1 MENYNPKIIEGK
13 WQKVWDE
20 KEIFSTPE
28 ETSKNKK
35 YYILEMF
42 PYPSG
47 NIHMGHVRN
56 YTLGDVLARFYISN
70 GYDVLHP
77 MGWDSFGMPAE
88 NAAIEN
94 KVSPK
99 SWTIE
104 NINNMRAQ
112 LKRIGFA
119 IDWKREISTCS
130 SEYYKHQQK
139 FFIDFFNKNLAY
151 KKDSTVNWDPVDK
164 TVLANEQVIDGKGWR
179 SGATIVKKK
188 LSQWFLRIS
197 DFSDE
202 LINDLEQLK
211 DWPDKVKYMQNNW
224 IGRSFGAEISFK
236 LSGQK
241 SKGVVKVFS
250 TKPETIFGATFI
262 ALSFEHPL
270 ANEFTKDPSFVNFKS
285 KYKETLSKNNNETT
299 EKIGY
304 KTNFFAL
311 HPFIENKKIP
321 VYFANFV
328 LMEYGTGAIFGCPG
342 HDERDY
348 EFAKKYNIEIIQIME
363 SKNSNEKYSLPVLN
377 ENNSKII
384 NSSFLNN
391 LNIKDA
397 REKILNQLTEKK
409 IGIKKTKFKL
419 RDWGIS
425 RQRYWG
431 CPVPILYREDGKIIP
446 VSENNLP
453 VELPEDIDFSVAG
466 NPLDKHPTWKYTKC
480 PQTGLNAIRET
491 DTLDTFVDSSWYFL
505 RFCDPQNIERGFS
518 EEKIKKWMPVDQYI
532 GGIEHAILHLL
543 YSRFFMRSLK
553 KCKYN
558 VPKEPFKSL
567 LTQGMVCHETFK
579 TYDNKWIEPNKVFK
593 HKDKYFTK
601 DGTEVTKGR
610 SEKMSKSK
618 KNVIDP
624 ENIVNKYGADTARL
638 FMMSDSPP
646 ERDLEWSEEGIK
658 ATWKYLNKI
667 YSFLKNKNFKF
678 LVDDDLTIDSDEK
691 YKFLIKET
699 HEVIKNYTEDI
710 KNYKFNSAVAK
721 IREFSNKLFSN
732 EKMPEKIYNY
742 TWSIFLRLIYV
753 FTPHFSEE
761 LCDLQKSNTSICN
774 CDWPQHNDDY
784 LNKKNINLV
793 VQVNGK
799 KKTLLEVPI
808 NLGKR
813 DVEVLLKKSQKTKD
827 IFHLKIKKIIF
838 IKDKIINFVVG

>member
-224 IGRSFGAEISFK
+224 IGRSFGAEINFK

-328 LMEYGTGAIFGCPG
+328 LIEYGTGAIFGCPG

-348 EFAKKYNIEIIQIME
+348 EFAKKYNIEIIQIMK
-363 SKNSNEKYSLPVLN
+363 SKNSNKEIGRASC
-377 ENNSKII
+377 
-384 NSSFLNN
+384 
-391 LNIKDA
+391 
-397 REKILNQLTEKK
+397 RE
-409 IGIKKTKFKL
+409 
-419 RDWGIS
+419 R
-425 RQRYWG
+425 
-431 CPVPILYREDGKIIP
+431 V
-446 VSENNLP
+446 
-453 VELPEDIDFSVAG
+453 
-466 NPLDKHPTWKYTKC
+466 
-480 PQTGLNAIRET
+480 
-491 DTLDTFVDSSWYFL
+491 
-505 RFCDPQNIERGFS
+505 
-518 EEKIKKWMPVDQYI
+518 
-532 GGIEHAILHLL
+532 
-543 YSRFFMRSLK
+543 
-553 KCKYN
+553 
-558 VPKEPFKSL
+558 
-567 LTQGMVCHETFK
+567 
-579 TYDNKWIEPNKVFK
+579 
-593 HKDKYFTK
+593 
-601 DGTEVTKGR
+601 
-610 SEKMSKSK
+610 
-618 KNVIDP
+618 
-624 ENIVNKYGADTARL
+624 
-638 FMMSDSPP
+638 
-646 ERDLEWSEEGIK
+646 
-658 ATWKYLNKI
+658 
-667 YSFLKNKNFKF
+667 
-678 LVDDDLTIDSDEK
+678 
-691 YKFLIKET
+691 
-699 HEVIKNYTEDI
+699 
-710 KNYKFNSAVAK
+710 
-721 IREFSNKLFSN
+721 
-732 EKMPEKIYNY
+732 
-742 TWSIFLRLIYV
+742 
-753 FTPHFSEE
+753 
-761 LCDLQKSNTSICN
+761 
-774 CDWPQHNDDY
+774 
-784 LNKKNINLV
+784 
-793 VQVNGK
+793 
-799 KKTLLEVPI
+799 
-808 NLGKR
+808 
-813 DVEVLLKKSQKTKD
+813 
-827 IFHLKIKKIIF
+827 
-838 IKDKIINFVVG
+838 

>member
-285 KYKETLSKNNNETT
+285 KYKETLSK
-299 EKIGY
+299 KI
-304 KTNFFAL
+304 
-311 HPFIENKKIP
+311 
-321 VYFANFV
+321 
-328 LMEYGTGAIFGCPG
+328 M
-342 HDERDY
+342 
-348 EFAKKYNIEIIQIME
+348 
-363 SKNSNEKYSLPVLN
+363 
-377 ENNSKII
+377 
-384 NSSFLNN
+384 
-391 LNIKDA
+391 
-397 REKILNQLTEKK
+397 
-409 IGIKKTKFKL
+409 KL
-419 RDWGIS
+419 
-425 RQRYWG
+425 
-431 CPVPILYREDGKIIP
+431 
-446 VSENNLP
+446 
-453 VELPEDIDFSVAG
+453 
-466 NPLDKHPTWKYTKC
+466 
-480 PQTGLNAIRET
+480 
-491 DTLDTFVDSSWYFL
+491 
-505 RFCDPQNIERGFS
+505 
-518 EEKIKKWMPVDQYI
+518 
-532 GGIEHAILHLL
+532 
-543 YSRFFMRSLK
+543 LK
-553 KCKYN
+553 
-558 VPKEPFKSL
+558 
-567 LTQGMVCHETFK
+567 
-579 TYDNKWIEPNKVFK
+579 
-593 HKDKYFTK
+593 
-601 DGTEVTKGR
+601 
-610 SEKMSKSK
+610 
-618 KNVIDP
+618 
-624 ENIVNKYGADTARL
+624 RL
-638 FMMSDSPP
+638 
-646 ERDLEWSEEGIK
+646 
-658 ATWKYLNKI
+658 
-667 YSFLKNKNFKF
+667 
-678 LVDDDLTIDSDEK
+678 
-691 YKFLIKET
+691 
-699 HEVIKNYTEDI
+699 DI
-710 KNYKFNSAVAK
+710 K
-721 IREFSNKLFSN
+721 
-732 EKMPEKIYNY
+732 
-742 TWSIFLRLIYV
+742 LISLHC
-753 FTPHFSEE
+753 T
-761 LCDLQKSNTSICN
+761 
-774 CDWPQHNDDY
+774 
-784 LNKKNINLV
+784 
-793 VQVNGK
+793 
-799 KKTLLEVPI
+799 
-808 NLGKR
+808 
-813 DVEVLLKKSQKTKD
+813 
-827 IFHLKIKKIIF
+827 HL
-838 IKDKIINFVVG
+838 